1 MSAEAIGIIA
11 GVVSVILAIVAIWQA
26 MYFYTKGKDTESSVT
41 SSLVGIKAQVETLQS
56 VNTKITDRLTKFV
69 TTPRNDSAQASDLLA
84 TTLRSLPEIAL
95 KLLPP
100 TQTTNEATLR
110 TEVLLA
116 YIAIWHSKAETNIWA
131 AMSLPRP
138 EDFEPER
145 DWHSLCKNIVDR
157 SAADFKYMSGILCQI
172 PQADIQSS
180 SYAHLY
186 REVVDTLQPLV
197 GDTGEHFAR
206 ISKNQI

>member
-1 MSAEAIGIIA
+1 MSAETIGVIS
-11 GVVSVILAIVAIWQA
+11 GVVSVILAIIAIWQA
-26 MYFYTKGKDTESSVT
+26 MYFYTKGKDTERNVGL
-41 SSLVGIKAQVETLQS
+41 SLMGIKTQVDTLQS

-69 TTPRNDSAQASDLLA
+69 TTPRNESAQTSDLLA
-84 TTLRSLPEIAL
+84 AALRSVPDIVL

-100 TQTTNEATLR
+100 AQPTNEVALR
-110 TEVLLA
+110 AELFLT

-138 EDFEPER
+138 ADF
-145 DWHSLCKNIVDR
+145 DASNSWHTLCKNIVDR
-157 SAADFKYMSGILCQI
+157 SAIDFKYMSGILNQI
-172 PQADIQSS
+172 PPADIQAS

-186 REVVDTLQPLV
+186 HEVVDSLQSFV

-206 ISKNQI
+206 MSREI